1 MSTAYDGADL
11 AEALAHAWGRAPQ
24 VHDDNVAI
32 LHPNRVRILRQ
43 RVELELQTLRVVWRG
58 GGRREHEVLCVHVSV
73 CACPYTNTNTDKDP
87 GEEAA
92 MQTHIHTNTHTH
104 THTHTHRHTQTHTNT
119 QTQTNTHIQTHLGR
133 IAWQFDHG
141 GGLAGAGVNEARA
154 LV

>member
-73 CACPYTNTNTDKDP
+73 CACPTQTQTQTKTQAKRQPCKHTYT
-87 GEEAA
+87 
-92 MQTHIHTNTHTH
+92 QTHTH